1 MLPIEKEYNEIINEH
16 VNTAGTDTIRYLAA
30 LDEAGQGQLL
40 TSLTGKLYD
49 KIVEKVDDIDFGS
62 IPKSKGDITRIE
74 NYESMKECV
83 GIIREIVKQYNQD
96 TEPLDQ
102 IENAMYN
109 IEQRE
114 RLFSR
119 CYVMNI
125 EMGIITYN
133 TMVLAV
139 VRAVSLM
146 IATSIEFIK
155 SPSDETF
162 IMSLD
167 KTAYK
172 KTSDSLLFN
181 SLRKFNIACKKGDI
195 DKSLEGLLK
204 NAGKQNFSGAA
215 FAGGVLAGAGVIAFL
230 ITLTKVLIPLL
241 QDLVYIFYASR
252 QNTSDYFAIQADL
265 LQANTAQ
272 IIYRNDINEA
282 TKKKI
287 IQKQTAIAKK
297 FRDISNR
304 YAIDM
309 TTSEK
314 NAKELA
320 KSEKRKYSVDTTS
333 ELPSDALF

>member
-1 MLPIEKEYNEIINEH
+1 
-16 VNTAGTDTIRYLAA
+16 
-30 LDEAGQGQLL
+30 
-40 TSLTGKLYD
+40 
-49 KIVEKVDDIDFGS
+49 
-62 IPKSKGDITRIE
+62 
-74 NYESMKECV
+74 
-83 GIIREIVKQYNQD
+83 
-96 TEPLDQ
+96 
-102 IENAMYN
+102 
-109 IEQRE
+109 
-114 RLFSR
+114 
-119 CYVMNI
+119 
-125 EMGIITYN
+125 
-133 TMVLAV
+133 
-139 VRAVSLM
+139 
-146 IATSIEFIK
+146 
-155 SPSDETF
+155 
-162 IMSLD
+162 MSLD

-333 ELPSDALF
+333 ELPSDSLF

>member
-1 MLPIEKEYNEIINEH
+1 
-16 VNTAGTDTIRYLAA
+16 
-30 LDEAGQGQLL
+30 
-40 TSLTGKLYD
+40 
-49 KIVEKVDDIDFGS
+49 
-62 IPKSKGDITRIE
+62 
-74 NYESMKECV
+74 
-83 GIIREIVKQYNQD
+83 
-96 TEPLDQ
+96 
-102 IENAMYN
+102 
-109 IEQRE
+109 
-114 RLFSR
+114 
-119 CYVMNI
+119 MNI

-195 DKSLEGLLK
+195 DKSLERLLK

-215 FAGGVLAGAGVIAFL
+215 VAGGILAGAGVIAFL